1 LLKKVVVVRDENS
14 VFFEGKNLQVINKK
28 MGTPVITEKRSE
40 YFLLE
45 ILVIKDGD
53 EEIGVFQRW
62 DYWKKL
68 E

>member
-1 LLKKVVVVRDENS
+1 MLKKVVVVRDENS

>member
-1 LLKKVVVVRDENS
+1 MLKKVVVVRDENS
-14 VFFEGKNLQVINKK
+14 VYFEGENLQVINKK

>member
-1 LLKKVVVVRDENS
+1 MKKVVVVIDENS

-28 MGTPVITEKRSE
+28 MGTPVVTEQRSE

>member
-1 LLKKVVVVRDENS
+1 MLKKVVVVIENTN
-14 VFFEGKNLQVINKK
+14 VFFDGKNLQVINKK
-28 MGTPVITEKRSE
+28 MGTPVITEQRSE

-45 ILVIKDGD
+45 ILIVKDGD

>member
-1 LLKKVVVVRDENS
+1 MKKVVVVRDENS
-14 VFFEGKNLQVINKK
+14 VYFEGKNLQVINKK
-28 MGTPVITEKRSE
+28 MGTPVVTEQRSE

>member
-1 LLKKVVVVRDENS
+1 LKKVVVVIGEQS
-14 VFFEGKNLQVINKK
+14 VLFEGENLQVINKK
-28 MGTPVITEKRSE
+28 MGTPVVTEQRSE

-53 EEIGVFQRW
+53 EEMGVFQKW

>member
-1 LLKKVVVVRDENS
+1 MKKVVVVIGEQS
-14 VFFEGKNLQVINKK
+14 VLFEGENLQAINKK
-28 MGTPVITEKRSE
+28 MGTPVVTEQRSE

-53 EEIGVFQRW
+53 EEMGVFQKW